1 LPPRK
6 FVVRI
11 CGDPGN
17 AALAMTP
24 PFGVLLMAYGSPA
37 TLRDVKAYYTHIRG
51 GRTPPAEQV
60 AELRARYERIG
71 GRSPLLEITWRQAAG
86 VVQAL
91 GQAGLPARAYV
102 GMKHAPPF
110 IAEAVAQAAGDGV
123 RALLALAL
131 APHYSRM
138 SVGAYRAAA
147 EEAAARHGLTL
158 SCIESWHLH
167 PGLISALAS
176 RVREAQRQCAG
187 DTDVPVIFTAHSLP
201 VRILE
206 WNDPYPEQ
214 LQQTCVQV
222 AAAAKVRA
230 WRFAYQSASA
240 TGEPWLGPDL
250 LDVARAIHREGQTEC
265 IVCPIGFVA
274 DHLEVLYD
282 IDVEAKELA
291 ATLGLRL
298 IRTCSLNDDLDF
310 ISAVADVIRAHLPQG
325 ALA

>member
-1 LPPRK
+1 MS
-6 FVVRI
+6 
-11 CGDPGN
+11 DPKR
-17 AALAMTP
+17 LTP

-37 TLRDVKAYYTHIRG
+37 TLRDVEAYYTHIRG
-51 GRTPPAEQV
+51 GRTQPAEQV

-71 GRSPLLEITWRQAAG
+71 GRSPPRGITWRQAAG
-86 VVQAL
+86 VVRAL
-91 GQAGLPARAYV
+91 GQAGLPARAYAGV
-102 GMKHAPPF
+102 KPAPPF
-110 IAEAVAQAAGDGV
+110 LAQAVAQAA
-123 RALLALAL
+123 RA
-131 APHYSRM
+131 
-138 SVGAYRAAA
+138 GARA
-147 EEAAARHGLTL
+147 R
-158 SCIESWHLH
+158 
-167 PGLISALAS
+167 
-176 RVREAQRQCAG
+176 
-187 DTDVPVIFTAHSLP
+187 
-201 VRILE
+201 
-206 WNDPYPEQ
+206 
-214 LQQTCVQV
+214 V

-291 ATLGLRL
+291 AMLGLRL